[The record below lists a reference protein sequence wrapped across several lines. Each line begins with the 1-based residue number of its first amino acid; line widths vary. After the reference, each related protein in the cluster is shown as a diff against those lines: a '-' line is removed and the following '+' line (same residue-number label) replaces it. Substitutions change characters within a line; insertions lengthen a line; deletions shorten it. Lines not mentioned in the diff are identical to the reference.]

1 MRTDYTNNISTHK
14 ARVCKES
21 ARKNGWVL
29 EYRCTAEIAMDEDVV
44 IDYAW
49 EYCHRFQMQVKDFF
63 QLTRQI
69 KKNIDFDKIWSYAE
83 KAAYV
88 ECRACKC
95 STGCVEL
102 SEYYIIK

>member
-1 MRTDYTNNISTHK
+1 MRTSYTTNITTHK

-49 EYCHRFQMQVKDFF
+49 EYCRRFQMQVKDFF
-63 QLTRQI
+63 LLTRQI
-69 KKNIDFDKIWSYAE
+69 KKNIDFDKVWDYAE
-83 KAAYV
+83 KAAFT
-88 ECRACKC
+88 EHRATKC
-95 STGCVEL
+95 STEFPGL
-102 SEYYIIK
+102 AEYYII

>member
-1 MRTDYTNNISTHK
+1 MRISYTTNIITHK

-49 EYCHRFQMQVKDFF
+49 EYCHHFQMQVKDFF
-63 QLTRQI
+63 LLTRQI
-69 KKNIDFDKIWSYAE
+69 KRNINFDTVWDFAE
-83 KAAYV
+83 KAAY
-88 ECRACKC
+88 CDHRAEKC

-102 SEYYIIK
+102 SDYYIIK